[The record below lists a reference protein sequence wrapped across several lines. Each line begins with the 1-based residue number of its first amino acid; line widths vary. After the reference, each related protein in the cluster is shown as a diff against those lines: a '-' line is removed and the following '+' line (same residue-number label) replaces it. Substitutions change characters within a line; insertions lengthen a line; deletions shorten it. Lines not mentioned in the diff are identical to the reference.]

1 VGALVIESVALTDR
15 GGSES
20 FNLRAGGGLSLYEGS
35 HHQVLP
41 LLCHVFANGTAPELT
56 TARVDFVLDG
66 AAYTWQGDF
75 GLATCELVNRTAS
88 KRIIGRDQVEA
99 LLSSSLGIDTRLRT
113 ASFETPE
120 PEPAGDEPVGST
132 PSVPPSAAALETEL
146 ARFEE
151 HLQSAVGT
159 HDTAIALY
167 TELFP
172 LVESLEE
179 ADSTLRLRI
188 RQLERHHEAER
199 ALGDYRLAENAV
211 QERIGALRKVKP
223 LEKQVARD
231 QEESKDLKLIDSELL
246 SRAGSLEETVAE
258 ARVAYVAAEKNRKEA
273 ERRFRRLRP
282 GKWWVLVAGSIPF
295 VAAPFILAELLPFA
309 EYFWGAGAVG
319 VLSLLLATWIT
330 VQRRNQKRVVE
341 KVREENTARRHD
353 LELAEM
359 AHTQI
364 LRPHGA
370 RDAAHLH
377 ERAEIQ
383 RKKQEESLARVEEL
397 ARLRELSGN
406 GDVIHMR
413 DARGSKEIAELEQR
427 CREVAPYRMTDVDRV
442 AVETMVQ
449 NLESEALYHKEAATE
464 LQRQCAQLSKGWSD
478 LPVLTEQVAALRR
491 RLAEW
496 RRWQKA
502 FSRIRDVIDKLPD
515 IPDLAAPG
523 SEVRAADYL
532 RQITAG
538 RWTKLQYDPIENEFK
553 IFDHEASMWIRAD
566 RDNPAVRSTVDLAYR
581 LCMLG
586 DPTLAATLPIWLEEP
601 FAELPD
607 AMADATA
614 RLLTEAAQTRQVV
627 MLCRQRPTVRW
638 PEGAGLNG

>member
-75 GLATCELVNRTAS
+75 GLGTCELVNRTAS
-88 KRIIGRDQVEA
+88 KRIVGRDQVES
-99 LLSSSLGIDTRLRT
+99 LLSLSLGIDTRLRT

-120 PEPAGDEPVGST
+120 PEPPGDESAGST
-132 PSVPPSAAALETEL
+132 SSVPPSAAALETEL

-172 LVESLEE
+172 LVEALEE
-179 ADSTLRLRI
+179 ADSSLRLRI

-199 ALGDYRLAENAV
+199 VLGDYRLAESAI
-211 QERIGALRKVKP
+211 QERIDALRKAKQ
-223 LEKQVARD
+223 LEKEVARD
-231 QEESKDLKLIDSELL
+231 QEERKDLKLIDSELV
-246 SRAGSLEETVAE
+246 SRAGSLEEAVAV
-258 ARVAYVAAEKNRKEA
+258 ARAAYVAAEKSRKEA
-273 ERRFRRLRP
+273 ERRFRGLRP

-319 VLSLLLATWIT
+319 VLSLFLATWIAA
-330 VQRRNQKRVVE
+330 QRRNQRRVVE
-341 KVREENTARRHD
+341 KVRGDNSACRND
-353 LELAEM
+353 LQLAELAY
-359 AHTQI
+359 TQV

-370 RDAAHLH
+370 RDVAHLR
-377 ERAEIQ
+377 ECEEIQ
-383 RKKQEESLARVEEL
+383 HKEQEEFLARVEEL

-406 GDVIHMR
+406 SDILNMR
-413 DARGSKEIAELEQR
+413 DARQSSDLAELEQR
-427 CREVAPYRMTDVDRV
+427 CREVAPYRMTDVDR
-442 AVETMVQ
+442 AAAEKMVED
-449 NLESEALYHKEAATE
+449 LESEALYQKEAATE
-464 LQRQCAQLSKGWSD
+464 LQRQCTQLSTGWSN

-496 RRWQKA
+496 RRWEKA
-502 FSRIRDVIDKLPD
+502 FRRIRDVMDKLPD

-523 SEVRAADYL
+523 PEAGAAGYL

-586 DPTLAATLPIWLEEP
+586 DSALAATLPIWLEEP

-607 AMADATA
+607 AMAEATA
-614 RLLTEAAQTRQVV
+614 SLLTEAAQTRQVV